1 MKTQDNILHIKH
13 EMKYYITNTI
23 QNTNIIKRTC
33 TIFIEKNQKSLAEPQ
48 KFFRYIVFKHIY
60 VLIFYPI

>member
-1 MKTQDNILHIKH
+1 MNDILHIKL
-13 EMKYYITNTI
+13 EIKDDITTTI

-33 TIFIEKNQKSLAEPQ
+33 TIFIEKYQKSLAEPQ
-48 KFFRYIVFKHIY
+48 KFFRYIVIKHIY